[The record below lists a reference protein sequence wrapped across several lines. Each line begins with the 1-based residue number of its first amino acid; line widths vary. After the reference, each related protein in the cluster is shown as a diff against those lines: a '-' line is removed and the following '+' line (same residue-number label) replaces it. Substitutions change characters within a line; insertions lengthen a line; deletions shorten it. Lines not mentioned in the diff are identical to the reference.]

1 MNEIKPLP
9 TENELWRIVSER
21 DRSWSGRFVFG
32 VASTGIFCRP
42 GCPARMPLRHNVTF
56 FRSAIEAEA
65 AGYRACKRCR
75 PLEFEPAEAKLARR
89 ACALLEEHMEENLNL
104 EDLASRLELSPSHF
118 QRTFTRVIGL
128 SPKQYADALRTQ
140 RLKNELR
147 RGESVTEAL
156 YTAGYGS
163 SSRLYEKAN
172 QRLGM
177 TPATYR
183 RGGEGARIAYSLV
196 ASSLGTVLVARTA
209 RGVCA
214 IKIGDDAAALR
225 AELEAEFPLAD
236 IREEAEECRYVEA
249 ILRHL
254 EGGTPYELSL
264 PLDVRATAFQWR
276 VWNLIKGIP
285 YGATRSYGD
294 LARELGNPG
303 ASRAVARACATNPV
317 ALVIPCHRVVPAAG
331 GEGGYRWGIGRKHQL
346 LEQEHER
353 AEATMEKA
361 V

>member
-1 MNEIKPLP
+1 MNENNPLP
-9 TENELWRIVSER
+9 NHEELWRIVNAR

-32 VASTGIFCRP
+32 VSSTGIFCRP
-42 GCPARMPLRHNVTF
+42 GCPARMPLRRNVTF
-56 FRSAIEAEA
+56 FTTAFEAEA
-65 AGYRACKRCR
+65 AGFRACKRCR

-128 SPKQYADALRTQ
+128 SPKQYADALRTEK
-140 RLKNELR
+140 LKRELR
-147 RGESVTEAL
+147 SGDSVTDAL
-156 YTAGYGS
+156 YAAGYGS
-163 SSRLYEKAN
+163 SSRVYEKAN

-196 ASSLGTVLVARTA
+196 TSSLGTVLVARTA

-214 IKIGDDAAALR
+214 IKIGDDPARLR

-254 EGGTPYELSL
+254 EGATPYELSL

-317 ALVIPCHRVVPAAG
+317 ALAIPCHRVVPADG
-331 GEGGYRWGIGRKHQL
+331 GEGGYRWGIERKHRL
-346 LEQEHER
+346 LEQEHDR
-353 AEATMEKA
+353 ADAALEPAG
-361 V
+361 